1 MAIDPNKLVS
11 LEVLQRYISS
21 TISLVKDNFAK
32 KNMAVTNVELVSKV
46 IPPDTEKKNYLKI
59 TYVDNGEKGKT
70 HVVYNEIK
78 VDLGSGSGS
87 TDTGATADWVTN
99 ITVGGL
105 NTNTDL
111 TDMTSLEIL
120 KVMTKKYVNA
130 SATVVWSQANTV
142 LEQSTSFNLNVTVN
156 NFKNGDYPV
165 DKVELYRDNV
175 KVEEKVAT
183 GTVNFT
189 TINNIAGNTKIEVK
203 LYDTNG
209 VVRTISTKSYVFTY
223 PTFVGNSA
231 IVPTETEVLATNK
244 LVRTKAVLTQSY
256 TANNEYLIFASPK
269 SFGALTSI
277 KDPNNFENLGSFIRL
292 DLTVNSVDYY
302 VYYTKNK
309 ITCTNFKYTFNY

>member
-1 MAIDPNKLVS
+1 MADLKKLVD
-11 LEVLQRYISS
+11 LGTLQQYINR

-32 KNMAVTNVELVSKV
+32 KNMTVTNVELVNKV
-46 IPPDTEKKNYLKI
+46 VPPDTEKKNYLKI
-59 TYVDNGEKGKT
+59 TYVDDGVGGQS
-70 HVVYNEIK
+70 HIVYNKINI
-78 VDLGSGSGS
+78 DLGSGS

-120 KVMTKKYVNA
+120 KAMTKKYVNA

-142 LEQSTSFNLNVTVN
+142 LEQGTSFDLNVTVKS
-156 NFKNGDYPV
+156 FKNGDYPV

-189 TINNIAGNTKIEVK
+189 TINNIASNTKIEVK

>member
-1 MAIDPNKLVS
+1 MADLKKLVD
-11 LEVLQRYISS
+11 LGTLQQYINR

-46 IPPDTEKKNYLKI
+46 VPPDTEKKNYLKI
-59 TYVDNGEKGKT
+59 TYVDDGERGQS
-70 HVVYNEIK
+70 HVVYNKINI
-78 VDLGSGSGS
+78 DLGSGS

-99 ITVGGL
+99 IAVGGL

-130 SATVVWSQANTV
+130 SATVVWSQANTI
-142 LEQSTSFNLNVTVN
+142 LEQGTSFNLNVTVN

-183 GTVNFT
+183 GIVNFT
-189 TINNIAGNTKIEVK
+189 TINNITGNTKIEVK

-209 VVRTISTKSYVFTY
+209 VVNTISTKSYVFTY

-231 IVPTETEVLATNK
+231 IAPTETEVLATNK

>member
-1 MAIDPNKLVS
+1 MADLKKLVD
-11 LEVLQRYISS
+11 LGTLQQYINR

-32 KNMAVTNVELVSKV
+32 KNMTVTNVELVNKV
-46 IPPDTEKKNYLKI
+46 VPPDTEKKNYLKI
-59 TYVDNGEKGKT
+59 TYVDDGEKGQT
-70 HVVYNEIK
+70 HVVYNKINI
-78 VDLGSGSGS
+78 DLGSGSG
-87 TDTGATADWVTN
+87 DTGATADWVTN

-120 KVMTKKYVNA
+120 KAMTKKYVNA

-142 LEQSTSFNLNVTVN
+142 LEQGTSFDLNVTVKS
-156 NFKNGDYPV
+156 FKNGDYPV

-189 TINNIAGNTKIEVK
+189 TINNIASNTKIEVK

-209 VVRTISTKSYVFTY
+209 VVSTISTKSYVFTY

-231 IVPTETEVLATNK
+231 IIPTETEVLATNK

>member
-1 MAIDPNKLVS
+1 MADLKKLVD
-11 LEVLQRYISS
+11 LGTLQQYINR

-32 KNMAVTNVELVSKV
+32 KNMTVTNIELVNEIV
-46 IPPDTEKKNYLKI
+46 PPDTEKKNYLKI
-59 TYVDNGEKGKT
+59 TYVDDGEKGQS
-70 HVVYNEIK
+70 HIVYNKINI
-78 VDLGSGSGS
+78 DLGSGSI
-87 TDTGATADWVTN
+87 DTGATADWVTN
-99 ITVGGL
+99 IAVGGL

-120 KVMTKKYVNA
+120 KAMTKKYVNA

-142 LEQSTSFNLNVTVN
+142 LEQGTSFDLNVTVKS
-156 NFKNGDYPV
+156 FKNGDYPV
-165 DKVELYRDNV
+165 DKVELYRDNI

>member
-32 KNMAVTNVELVSKV
+32 KNMTVTNVELVSKV

-59 TYVDNGEKGKT
+59 TYVDDGVGGQS
-70 HVVYNEIK
+70 HIVYNKINI
-78 VDLGSGSGS
+78 DLGSGS

-120 KVMTKKYVNA
+120 KAMTKKYVNA

-142 LEQSTSFNLNVTVN
+142 LEQGTSFNLNVTVN

-209 VVRTISTKSYVFTY
+209 VVSTISTKSYVFTY

>member
-1 MAIDPNKLVS
+1 MADLKKLVD
-11 LEVLQRYISS
+11 LGTLQQYINR

-46 IPPDTEKKNYLKI
+46 VPPDTEKKNYLKI
-59 TYVDNGEKGKT
+59 TYVDDGERGQS
-70 HVVYNEIK
+70 HVVYNKINI
-78 VDLGSGSGS
+78 DLGSGS

-99 ITVGGL
+99 IAVGGL

-130 SATVVWSQANTV
+130 SATVVWSQANTI
-142 LEQSTSFNLNVTVN
+142 LEQGTSFNLNVTVN

-183 GTVNFT
+183 GIVNFT
-189 TINNIAGNTKIEVK
+189 TINNITGNTKIEVK

-209 VVRTISTKSYVFTY
+209 VVNTISTKSYVFTY

-231 IVPTETEVLATNK
+231 IVPTETEVLAANK

>member
-1 MAIDPNKLVS
+1 MADLKKLVD
-11 LEVLQRYISS
+11 LGTLQQYINR

-32 KNMAVTNVELVSKV
+32 KNMTVTNVELVNKV
-46 IPPDTEKKNYLKI
+46 VPPDTEKKNYLKI
-59 TYVDNGEKGKT
+59 TYVDDGVGGQT
-70 HVVYNEIK
+70 HIVYNKIN
-78 VDLGSGSGS
+78 VDLGSGSG
-87 TDTGATADWVTN
+87 DTGATADWVTN

-120 KVMTKKYVNA
+120 KAMTKKYVNA

-142 LEQSTSFNLNVTVN
+142 LEQGTSFDLNVTVKS
-156 NFKNGDYPV
+156 FKNGDYPV

-231 IVPTETEVLATNK
+231 IIPTETEVLATNK

-256 TANNEYLIFASPK
+256 TANEYLIFASPK